1 MNELH
6 AYRKL
11 AEYYDLIY
19 SFKDYKK
26 EAEEISKLIL
36 KYKKNEGKSLLDVG
50 CGTGLHIKYLKPSY
64 DCVGVDL
71 NEEMLKIARR
81 NVKGVK
87 FLQGNMLSLN
97 IKQKFDVVTC
107 LFSAIGYAKTAA
119 QLRNTL
125 SGFYK
130 HLNPGGI
137 CIIDAWFDKEHW
149 RVGSVHLRSYDGDT
163 VKISRVGYSAI
174 KGEMSILDEHYLIA
188 EKNKGVMYIQDKSE
202 LRLTER
208 EEFLQLLEEAGF
220 KPILLKKAIMGR
232 DRYIG
237 IKE

>member
-11 AEYYDLIY
+11 SKYYDLIY
-19 SFKDYKK
+19 LFKDYKK
-26 EAEEISKLIL
+26 ESEEISKLIL
-36 KYKKNEGKSLLDVG
+36 KYKRNEARSLLDVG
-50 CGTGLHIKYLKPSY
+50 CGTGLHIKYLKAKY
-64 DCVGVDL
+64 ACTGLDL

-81 NVKGVK
+81 NVKGVR

-97 IKQKFDVVTC
+97 IKQKFDVITC
-107 LFSAIGYAKTAA
+107 LFSAIGYAKTAE
-119 QLRNTL
+119 QLRKTL

-130 HLNPGGI
+130 HLNLGGI
-137 CIIDAWFDKEHW
+137 CIIDAWFDKAHW
-149 RVGSVHLRSYDGDT
+149 RVGSVHLHSYNGNDI
-163 VKISRVGYSAI
+163 KIARVGYSAI
-174 KGEMSILDEHYLIA
+174 KGDLSILDEHYLIA
-188 EKNKGVMYIQDKSE
+188 EKDKGVMYIPDKSE

-208 EEFLQLLEEAGF
+208 EEFLRLMKDAGF
-220 KPILLKKAIMGR
+220 KPILLKEAIMGR

>member
-11 AEYYDLIY
+11 AKYYDLIY

-119 QLRNTL
+119 QLRNAL
-125 SGFYK
+125 SEFYK

-137 CIIDAWFDKEHW
+137 CIIDAWFNKEHW
-149 RVGSVHLRSYDGDT
+149 RVGSVHLHSYDGDA
-163 VKISRVGYSAI
+163 VKIARVGYSAI
-174 KGEMSILDEHYLIA
+174 KGELSILDEHYLIA
-188 EKNKGVMYIQDKSE
+188 EKNKGVMYVPDKSE

-208 EEFLQLLEEAGF
+208 KEFLQLLKEAGF
-220 KPILLKKAIMGR
+220 QPILLKEAIMGR
-232 DRYIG
+232 DRYLG